1 MSPRQ
6 KSELL
11 IENDHKLQTLG
22 KTKTEKKKGLLGS
35 MQSGRTRKADSHGIW
50 QVKKVELPGQ
60 SLQM

>member
-22 KTKTEKKKGLLGS
+22 KKNRKKEG
-35 MQSGRTRKADSHGIW
+35 A
-50 QVKKVELPGQ
+50 PGVNAEW
-60 SLQM
+60 